1 MWLNVK
7 VTNHLLA
14 IVCHLTNGQSQLII
28 ERIGLIKAKIGKANV
43 IPLRPQD
50 GNMSGQRISLPIY
63 AGLMLITSM
72 FLACNSS
79 TLVDM
84 SENLANE
91 VWRMDDTLESQFQIS
106 DTSRFHTIH
115 LQTRLTGD
123 FPFSN
128 LYVKLIIE
136 NPSGLRTETLH
147 GFEISTKSGKWL
159 GSGLGD
165 LHAYSLPLEKAFIAK
180 IPGTYKIMV
189 VQNMR
194 RDELFGCHDRGLR
207 VELGEDIF

>member
-1 MWLNVK
+1 MSSHQRAEPVDYRTYRPYKGENRK
-7 VTNHLLA
+7 GECYTFA
-14 IVCHLTNGQSQLII
+14 
-28 ERIGLIKAKIGKANV
+28 
-43 IPLRPQD
+43 PQD

-84 SENLANE
+84 SENLAGE
-91 VWRMDDTLESQFQIS
+91 VWRMDDTLESQFQIT
-106 DTSRFHTIH
+106 DTSRFHTID

-123 FPFSN
+123 YPFSN

-136 NPSGLRTETLH
+136 NPSGQRTEILK

-165 LHAYSLPLEKAFIAK
+165 LHAYSLPLEKRYRAK
-180 IPGTYKIMV
+180 TPGTYKIKV
-189 VQNMR
+189 IQNMR
-194 RDELFGCHDRGLR
+194 RDELLGCHDRGLR
-207 VELGEDIF
+207 VEMGEDIF